1 MLVKCA
7 SVVTVIVVVTKRHR
21 RVNTLIINNFS
32 VKCKIQMYFNAWKFF
47 SWRYLYFCN
56 NILEMIIVCKI
67 LTVSTLVLN
76 IFTFLYSYMVEKV
89 PLSKIFELEILMD
102 LHVLRSPQSED
113 HIFRLVC
120 VRGLHGRIFQVQ
132 AWPIF
137 FPISART
144 VWL

>member
-102 LHVLRSPQSED
+102 LHVLRSPQSEK
-113 HIFRLVC
+113 HIFSKWSVCMCVC
-120 VRGLHGRIFQVQ
+120 VYVCVCVFVCVSVCVCLL
-132 AWPIF
+132 
-137 FPISART
+137 SA
-144 VWL
+144 